1 MTEFEGIL
9 LKEKSH
15 WYRILNKTKVINH
28 SNSLAFF
35 DKNFAMF
42 RKLSSVTLCKLTTN
56 QIFLVLS
63 EIKKIFFK
71 MSSFNIDI
79 ENGGKQPN

>member
-1 MTEFEGIL
+1 MG
-9 LKEKSH
+9 
-15 WYRILNKTKVINH
+15 V
-28 SNSLAFF
+28 
-35 DKNFAMF
+35 
-42 RKLSSVTLCKLTTN
+42 VTFCKLTTN